1 MEREMEKQREMEMK
15 EQREREM
22 EKQRQR
28 EMENQREM
36 EKQMEREMEKQRER
50 VDSLME
56 NHEREKKKGEADE
69 LPANVST
76 SNYGME
82 REKEKSAK
90 MHESINAPNFQATEP
105 LQDTT
110 TTRITSGHLTIP
122 PPNKAA
128 LDRAAMP
135 PPPFLKKSV
144 PSPDTP
150 SSPSTFRAKPPQ
162 PSNAYNTPAQTLDGT
177 SASTLIPEPEQIP
190 SFPAAN
196 SAQRASNGPRTGPR
210 LNALPNF
217 TSSSLAPPLEAP
229 SQTAHQPPTELP
241 NPPPLSQRPPSPH
254 PQPIPPCPPNPA
266 KRSCS
271 LPNHSPL
278 DWAHLSSSPLAN
290 LRGLPPS
297 TPLLRV
303 PPSLLK
309 KFTGRKGKDAWTAL
323 GGKVYNIT
331 PYLPYH
337 PGGEPEL
344 MKCAGRD
351 GTRMFSEV
359 HPWVNWEG
367 MLEAC
372 LVGISVGED
381 EYEGGGAL
389 EAMD

>member
-1 MEREMEKQREMEMK
+1 MEWKG
-15 EQREREM
+15 
-22 EKQRQR
+22 
-28 EMENQREM
+28 
-36 EKQMEREMEKQRER
+36 
-50 VDSLME
+50 
-56 NHEREKKKGEADE
+56 KGE
-69 LPANVST
+69 
-76 SNYGME
+76 
-82 REKEKSAK
+82 RKR
-90 MHESINAPNFQATEP
+90 
-105 LQDTT
+105 DTT
-110 TTRITSGHLTIP
+110 TARITSGHLTIP

-135 PPPFLKKSV
+135 PPPFLKKSA
-144 PSPDTP
+144 PSPNTT
-150 SSPSTFRAKPPQ
+150 SSPSTPRAKAPQ
-162 PSNAYNTPAQTLDGT
+162 PSNAYNIPAHTLDGT
-177 SASTLIPEPEQIP
+177 SASTPTPEPEQIP

-210 LNALPNF
+210 LNPLPNF
-217 TSSSLAPPLEAP
+217 TSSSLAPPPRGPVPNRSPIPNRTPQSSSSSLAAP
-229 SQTAHQPPTELP
+229 SLAPPPTHSSVPSKPRKKVL
-241 NPPPLSQRPPSPH
+241 LS
-254 PQPIPPCPPNPA
+254 
-266 KRSCS
+266 
-271 LPNHSPL
+271 PNHSPL

-309 KFTGRKGKDAWTAL
+309 KYTGRKGKDAWTAL

-337 PGGEPEL
+337 PGGKPEL
-344 MKCAGRD
+344 MRCAGRD
-351 GTRMFSEV
+351 GTRMFAEV

-381 EYEGGGAL
+381 EYEEGAAL